1 VGLCDW
7 LKKSKFK
14 GLAKQK
20 TNKYLLSRLIKG
32 WAAGRAVFGGGLFS
46 I

>member
-20 TNKYLLSRLIKG
+20 TNKYLQG
-32 WAAGRAVFGGGLFS
+32 CGGGMDGPL
-46 I
+46 